1 MANSLIT
8 PDIKRDIIKG
18 DGTELYFYVNKL
30 RDEDVVNFLNDHDVN
45 PGIVTAIHLSGCKGI
60 TDKAL
65 IAIADTC
72 PNLTELH
79 VSFCRNITGPGIE
92 AIARKCRKLRTLF
105 APGCNI
111 SHLPGDIG
119 MLLPHLTTLQLQKN
133 KIKKIPASL
142 GPLADTLIFDI
153 SSNPIQQPPLEIA
166 NKGLHAIQ
174 RYYKEL
180 KIGTQQISNEIKVVF
195 VGHGE
200 AGKTSLLN
208 CILGKSNPRTT
219 EKDRTIYVD
228 HQQFSVPRGNNEPDL
243 MAIGFDLAGQ
253 EFYDGAQTP
262 MITPSALHFLAV
274 NADETNPENYLRHLN
289 QLQPRAPGAPVQIVL
304 TKSDLVENPQE
315 KAEEVRDNVI
325 HRMKMYETLWNKKG
339 SKGTAKRW
347 NNNKKRKGNKGTT
360 IRWNEDENIT
370 TGPNLIRILPEVIF
384 TSVEDD
390 AEGAK
395 EKILA
400 KILEL
405 SKRKDLLPSV
415 GQPIPERWA
424 KLYRLI
430 DARRAYDDIENEEL
444 FRIVQGDGKINQSSE
459 NAGTFYYKRS
469 KLQTLFQELCVFDGT
484 DATGMNI
491 DDALSL
497 LEAQG
502 GIYTHGD
509 LIFLQPKF
517 VGEIMAALTDHRL
530 AEELRTSQS
539 LKNDILKY
547 GEENNSASDAG
558 GAHWKLKKGLEQFV
572 KTGALNNANVPKF
585 LLRHVLELSPD
596 DYPSI
601 IRMLVDLGVIFLT
614 SLQDSTEDLPDTL
627 EDIIALHPV
636 VIFRLPRQRPPLD
649 EKLWPEQ
656 CPEDQKEKEI
666 HIELPNCPPNLPPI
680 FAAQIHSEGR
690 CCYAW
695 LKGVV
700 VQVPNKGGAKIR
712 IRAELVENSLEN
724 GGDYLLL
731 AVRTT
736 ADTFGK
742 EIHIFNKMFAFMTE
756 EREERLPGLFF
767 TFVVRCPHCKKGKIE
782 CSPEQGDDEQK
793 YVSCEECYENVSIGE
808 HLNFSASS
816 SALASAETASRIEQ
830 IQNQTL
836 LMNLNAYEILISA
849 RFDGSWREQQARDL
863 KDELVKIGV
872 DARMVEAAAGRNFGD
887 ETHKYLYSMKAMIA
901 FCFEDYGQKT
911 KSMYSTYWELKY
923 AYGDEDKRIIPI
935 KRCVEWPPKPIDH
948 DGGNEGIIQNTI
960 VFKPGVAYI
969 NWSNKNWNPAEC
981 AKDVEKAL
989 VQTHSPQQGG
999 KTRLD
1004 EGANRDLLPK

>member
-415 GQPIPERWA
+415 GQPVPERWA

-430 DARRAYDDIENEEL
+430 DAKRAYGEIDNKEL
-444 FRIVQGDGKINQSSE
+444 IRIVQGDGKINQGSE

-469 KLQTLFQELCVFDGT
+469 KLKTLFQEFCSFVGI
-484 DATGMNI
+484 DASGMNI
-491 DDALSL
+491 NDALYL

-502 GIYTHGD
+502 GIYSHGD
-509 LIFLQPKF
+509 LVFLQPKF
-517 VGEIMAALTDHRL
+517 VGDIMAALTDHRL
-530 AEELRTSQS
+530 NEDELRTSQS
-539 LKNDILKY
+539 LKNEIL
-547 GEENNSASDAG
+547 NNSADASA
-558 GAHWKLKKGLEQFV
+558 GAYGKLKKGLVQFV
-572 KTGALNNANVPKF
+572 KIGELNGSSVLNF
-585 LLRHVLELSPD
+585 LLRNIELSPD
-596 DYPSI
+596 DYPAI
-601 IRMLVDLGVIFLT
+601 ISMLVDLGVICLT
-614 SLQDSTEDLPDTL
+614 SLQSADTVVLDTIEDFF
-627 EDIIALHPV
+627 ALHPI
-636 VIFRLPRQRPPLD
+636 VIFRLPRQRPTLD

-656 CPEDQKEKEI
+656 CPEGQKEEEI

-680 FAAQIHSEGR
+680 LAAQIRSEGQ
-690 CCYAW
+690 CFYAW

-700 VQVPNKGGAKIR
+700 VQVPNKEGAKIR
-712 IRAELVENSLEN
+712 IRADLVENSLAD
-724 GGDYLLL
+724 GGVYLLL

-767 TFVVRCPHCKKGKIE
+767 SFVVLCPHCKIGKIV
-782 CSPEQGDDEQK
+782 CSPEQGEDEHE
-793 YVSCEECYENVSIGE
+793 YVSCGECYENVSIGE

-816 SALASAETASRIEQ
+816 SAFTSEDTAKEQ
-830 IQNQTL
+830 IQQNQL
-836 LMNLNAYEILISA
+836 LLANLDAVEHDKAPSMVGKYGIIFISA
-849 RFDGSWREQQARDL
+849 RFDGGPREQEARDL
-863 KDELVKIGV
+863 KDELVKIGL
-872 DARMVEAAAGRNFGD
+872 DARMVERLAGGNFSD
-887 ETHKYLYSMKAMIA
+887 DTLKYLHLMKTMIA

-911 KSMYSTYWELKY
+911 TSKSSTYFEVKDANDKDKY
-923 AYGDEDKRIIPI
+923 IIPI
-935 KRCVEWPPKPIDH
+935 KRCAEWPPKPIDH
-948 DGGNEGIIQNTI
+948 DNGEDGIMQNAF
-960 VFKPGVAYI
+960 VFQNSLAYLD
-969 NWSNKNWNPAEC
+969 WSNQKWNPAEC
-981 AKDVEKAL
+981 AKDVKKAL
-989 VQTHSPQQGG
+989 VQKRS
-999 KTRLD
+999 K
-1004 EGANRDLLPK
+1004 LP